1 MPSSP
6 TVSPALPR
14 QFDLAA
20 LLLRLGLGVLV
31 LFHGVAKVAAGPG
44 YVGTLV
50 AKAGLPELLAYG
62 VYVGEVVA
70 PLMLIVG
77 LWTRLAA
84 WVVVVNMLFA
94 VALVHASQL
103 FSVNARTGGYE
114 LELQALFLLAA
125 VVVAL
130 IGPGRFSLDA
140 RRG

>member
-1 MPSSP
+1 MPSSA
-6 TVSPALPR
+6 TVAPSLPR

-20 LLLRLGLGVLV
+20 LLLRVGLGVLV

-44 YVGTLV
+44 GIGAMV

-84 WVVVVNMLFA
+84 WVVVINMVFA
-94 VALVHASQL
+94 VALAHAGQL
-103 FSVNARTGGYE
+103 FSIDARTGGYQ
-114 LELQALFLLAA
+114 LELQALYLLAA

-130 IGPGRFSLDA
+130 IGAGRFSLDA